1 MVKARRSGCGS
12 TKSKKTPKKTS
23 TRRGGLIVG
32 GEKIM
37 SSITDEIE
45 DNSKQ
50 VLIKL
55 KKVLTN

>member
-1 MVKARRSGCGS
+1 
-12 TKSKKTPKKTS
+12 
-23 TRRGGLIVG
+23 VG
-32 GEKIM
+32 WLSAKRVM

>member
-1 MVKARRSGCGS
+1 MVKARSGCGS
-12 TKSKKTPKKTS
+12 TKSKKTPEKKTS
-23 TRRGGLIVG
+23 TRRGGLIAKRV
-32 GEKIM
+32 M
-37 SSITDEIE
+37 SSTDEIE